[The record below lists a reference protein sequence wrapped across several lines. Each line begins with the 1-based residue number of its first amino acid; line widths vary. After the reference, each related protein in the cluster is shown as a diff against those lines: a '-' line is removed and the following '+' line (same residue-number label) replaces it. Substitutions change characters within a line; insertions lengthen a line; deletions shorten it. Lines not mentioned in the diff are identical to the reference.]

1 MPEKNHVQLVA
12 EELEKLGFTPEEADH
27 LAREKHRAH
36 ADQVKTAQRD
46 PGEIAEEIME
56 RETAVVAGTG
66 PEGSADGAEEIA
78 DIASANSAALD
89 PLTTFEESIPK
100 DR

>member
-1 MPEKNHVQLVA
+1 MGEKSHVALVA
-12 EELEKLGFTPEEADH
+12 EELEKLGFTAEEADN

-36 ADQVKTAQRD
+36 SDLVKNSGRS

-66 PEGSADGAEEIA
+66 PEGSADGADEIA
-78 DIASANSAALD
+78 DVASTNSAATD
-89 PLTTFEESIPK
+89 PLTSFEESIPK